1 MVTPLR
7 SCLTLFAHGLLLAMA
22 AQTSGELAV
31 RRPRL
36 LDYRMVGILDTKL
49 MATCR
54 HGSYLGIS
62 CRRRRYGT
70 TGENDPTRTSTAL
83 AESRLVAK

>member
-36 LDYRMVGILDTKL
+36 LDYRMVAILDTKL

-62 CRRRRYGT
+62 CRRYGT
-70 TGENDPTRTSTAL
+70 TGEN
-83 AESRLVAK
+83 AE